1 MNKLMMIEKELRG
14 KKVELNTLDKD
25 RIALGVVDMVNGFV
39 NEGVLAS
46 PRVTGIV
53 KDIVALNE
61 KTYGFKKFFF
71 LDNHGENSAE
81 FNSFPPHC
89 VEGSIETDLIF
100 ELKGGATLHSNTT
113 MIPKNSTN
121 GFFAPGFQVWLKENE
136 DKVDTYIITGCV
148 TDICILTFVLTLNT
162 YFVQKNFKK
171 RIIVPMNC
179 VQTYDFGTHDGDLM
193 NLFALYNMS
202 INGVEIVDSIE

>member
-39 NEGVLAS
+39 NEGGLAS
-46 PRVTGIV
+46 PRVEGIV

-71 LDNHGENSAE
+71 LDMHGESSAE
-81 FNSFPPHC
+81 FNSFPTHC
-89 VEGSIETDLIF
+89 VEGTTESDLIF
-100 ELKGGATLHSNTT
+100 ALRGGATLHSNTT

-121 GFFAPGFQVWLKENE
+121 GFFAPGFQAWLKENE

-148 TDICILTFVLTLNT
+148 TDICVLTFVLTLNT
-162 YFVQKNFKK
+162 YFVQKNVKK

-179 VQTYDFGTHDGDLM
+179 VQTYDFATHDGDLM